1 MEDESE
7 SPILTSTKG
16 PNPSAP
22 APEPAA
28 ASAVD
33 LSRELLKQL
42 TKRSTDRLTVRRIS
56 GNHYRCNWWS
66 PEATGGYDNPQM
78 GGLTVTTHRVRKSQ
92 FLRVTKSGAELSIEV
107 IS

>member
-7 SPILTSTKG
+7 SPILTTTKP

-22 APEPAA
+22 ASPAVQA
-28 ASAVD
+28 D
-33 LSRELLKQL
+33 LSREIAKQL
-42 TKRSTDRLTVRRIS
+42 TKKSTDRLTVRRIS

-78 GGLTVTTHRVRKSQ
+78 GGLTVTTHRVRQSQ

>member
-7 SPILTSTKG
+7 SPILTSTKA

-22 APEPAA
+22 TPEPAS
-28 ASAVD
+28 ASAD
-33 LSRELLKQL
+33 LSREIVKQL
-42 TKRSTDRLTVRRIS
+42 TKKSSDRLTVRRIW

-66 PEATGGYDNPQM
+66 PEETGSYDNPQM

-107 IS
+107 VS